1 MTYPGGKAGT
11 GVYQRII
18 SEMPPHQVYIEAFLG
33 SGAILRK
40 KKPAK
45 TNIGIEIDN
54 EVIKEFWSESLPNFQ
69 ILNENSLGYLKLL
82 AYGNQTLKNLTSNP
96 KDVLIYCDPP
106 YLGSV
111 RSSQRQI
118 YSCDM
123 MDENEHFNLL
133 QILRHLKCN
142 VMISGYDSDLYNR
155 FLPEWRKITYKAP
168 TRGGTWA
175 IECLW
180 MNFAKPLE
188 LHDYS
193 YLGNDHRERYNIK
206 RRRNRWKN
214 KLLKMDEAERFALLA
229 SLEELRG
236 PRAKDGVTSAP
247 REITPLLE
255 LSPTDR
261 I

>member
-11 GVYQRII
+11 GVYQKII
-18 SEMPPHQVYIEAFLG
+18 SEMPPHFVYIEAFLG
-33 SGAILRK
+33 NGSILRK
-40 KKPAK
+40 KKPAIK
-45 TNIGIEIDN
+45 NIGIEIDK
-54 EVIKEFWSESLPNFQ
+54 EVINEFWAEPLPNIQ

-82 AYGNQTLKNLTSNP
+82 AYGNHTLKNLAHNP

-118 YSCDM
+118 YRCDM
-123 MDENEHFNLL
+123 MSETEHFNLL

-142 VMISGYDSDLYNR
+142 VMLSGYDSNLYDR

-168 TRGGTWA
+168 TRGGTWVD
-175 IECLW
+175 ECLW
-180 MNFAKPLE
+180 MNFEKSLE

-193 YLGNDHRERYNIK
+193 FLGNDHRERYNIK
-206 RRRNRWKN
+206 RRRKRWTKRI
-214 KLLKMDEAERFALLA
+214 LKMDDAERFALLA

-236 PRAKDGVTSAP
+236 SRAENGVTAV
-247 REITPLLE
+247 
-255 LSPTDR
+255 
-261 I
+261 